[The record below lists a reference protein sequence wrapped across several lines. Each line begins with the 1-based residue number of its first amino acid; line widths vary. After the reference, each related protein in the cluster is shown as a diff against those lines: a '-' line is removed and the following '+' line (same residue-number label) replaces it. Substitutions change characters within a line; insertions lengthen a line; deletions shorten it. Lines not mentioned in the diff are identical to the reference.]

1 MAARLFTIDCYYT
14 STSYHHKT
22 VLSMGHLGNSGYDQG
37 SGLGSFGAYLL
48 HRKLNHFALLCNP
61 NCGCSGQLSCP
72 HAIKQMS
79 QCKYVN
85 GSPVRV
91 SLRGDIVCSHNI
103 HVGLFTWFVSSQT
116 AGSHIEGLQKTVPNH
131 YAKRGYTNVTCP

>member
-85 GSPVRV
+85 GSPVHV
-91 SLRGDIVCSHNI
+91 SLRGDIVCSPQHSCW
-103 HVGLFTWFVSSQT
+103 VVYLVRF
-116 AGSHIEGLQKTVPNH
+116 VPNCW
-131 YAKRGYTNVTCP
+131 VTHRRFTENRPKPLRTARLH